1 MVLDIQYENGIS
13 KITNLLGST
22 SDKVLTFITK
32 KLIEIHDQSGDE
44 IIDTNQANR
53 RDSKYHCSNYIFLIT
68 VKHILLPRELLVLQI
83 QIMMYMMRNWLL
95 KIMHHLLV
103 A

>member
-53 RDSKYHCSNYIFLIT
+53 
-68 VKHILLPRELLVLQI
+68 
-83 QIMMYMMRNWLL
+83 
-95 KIMHHLLV
+95 
-103 A
+103 